1 MFRLSVRTT
10 RRMDFRLLLLL
21 VEDVLQIEQAALQDE
36 LLALLALEEATWRG

>member
-1 MFRLSVRTT
+1 MRTT

>member
-1 MFRLSVRTT
+1 
-10 RRMDFRLLLLL
+10 MDFRLLLLL